1 MPNLRPGMP
10 GYQAMPGFQSMPGYQ
25 PPGQQAMPPGVMP
38 GMPNLRPGMA
48 GYQPSLATPAP
59 LPKRSL
65 SPHAGSRA
73 MKEMLIAQQQQGMHV
88 PPAQQAAAQAEARD
102 RSRSS
107 KRKRSSSSESSS
119 SSSSSKKKKK
129 KKRRTRSSSSE
140 GDDKDASNQVEES
153 EEVSK
158 AKIDALQKLTSL
170 QSVEP
175 KDARI
180 KGYRALLRE
189 WHPDKNP
196 DRLEVAT
203 AVFQFLQKGKK
214 LLQV

>member
-1 MPNLRPGMP
+1 MG
-10 GYQAMPGFQSMPGYQ
+10 
-25 PPGQQAMPPGVMP
+25 
-38 GMPNLRPGMA
+38 GMA
-48 GYQPSLATPAP
+48 GYQPGLATPAP

-73 MKEMLIAQQQQGMHV
+73 MKEMLIAQQQKGMQGQPV
-88 PPAQQAAAQAEARD
+88 PAPEEGRD

-107 KRKRSSSSESSS
+107 KRKRSSSSEG
-119 SSSSSKKKKK
+119 
-129 KKRRTRSSSSE
+129 E
-140 GDDKDASNQVEES
+140 KDAANQVEES
-153 EEVSK
+153 EEVQK

-189 WHPDKNP
+189 WHPD
-196 DRLEVAT
+196 
-203 AVFQFLQKGKK
+203 
-214 LLQV
+214 

>member
-10 GYQAMPGFQSMPGYQ
+10 GYQAMPGFQAMPGYQ

-73 MKEMLIAQQQQGMHV
+73 MKEMLIAQQQGMHI

-119 SSSSSKKKKK
+119 SSSSSKK
-129 KKRRTRSSSSE
+129 
-140 GDDKDASNQVEES
+140 N
-153 EEVSK
+153 
-158 AKIDALQKLTSL
+158 
-170 QSVEP
+170 
-175 KDARI
+175 
-180 KGYRALLRE
+180 
-189 WHPDKNP
+189 
-196 DRLEVAT
+196 
-203 AVFQFLQKGKK
+203 
-214 LLQV
+214 